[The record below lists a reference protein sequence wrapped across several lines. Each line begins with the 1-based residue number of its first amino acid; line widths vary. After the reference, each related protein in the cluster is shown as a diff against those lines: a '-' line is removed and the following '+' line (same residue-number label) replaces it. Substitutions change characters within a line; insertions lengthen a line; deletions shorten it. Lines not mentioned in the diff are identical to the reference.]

1 MNGPG
6 ATAEPPSIADPIWG
20 APLDVTVVGGGIL
33 GLAAAYQLLAMRPAL
48 NVAVIEKEDEV
59 GLHQTG
65 RNSGVVHS
73 GIYYRP
79 GSLKAR
85 LCLEGRAE
93 LERFAE
99 EHAIPF
105 GRPGKL
111 LVAVDQR
118 ELSRLEALR
127 ERGTANGIAG
137 IHELGP
143 AEIRD
148 HEPHVVGLRALS
160 VPTTAVTDF
169 RLVAS
174 VLASEVRAR
183 GGRLHLGVEVLEAR
197 AGWGEWAIQTARGR
211 IRSRLL
217 VNCAGVYADRIASMA
232 NAGIS
237 ERILPVKGSY
247 RSLVGEG
254 SRLVKGLVYP
264 VPDPRLPFLG
274 IHLTRGVDD
283 AVLAGPTNVLAW
295 TREAYQ
301 RWPPHPLDAARTLTG
316 RNFLRFCSR
325 RLGSGL
331 RELLRDPS
339 DASFLASCRRFV
351 PELEAS
357 HIGSGPV
364 GVRAQAV
371 SRAGKLLDDFR
382 IVERPGAV
390 HVVNAP
396 SPAATS
402 SLAIGRTIAGMCSR
416 TLGDG

>member
-1 MNGPG
+1 VSGPE
-6 ATAEPPSIADPIWG
+6 ATPDPWSTADETQ
-20 APLDVTVVGGGIL
+20 ATPLDVAIVGGGIL
-33 GLAAAYQLLAMRPAL
+33 GLAAAYQLLQMRPGL
-48 NVAVIEKEDEV
+48 RVVVIEKEEEV

-99 EHAIPF
+99 EHSIPF
-105 GRPGKL
+105 RRPGKL

-127 ERGTANGIAG
+127 ERGALNGITG
-137 IHELGP
+137 IRELGP

-174 VLASEVRAR
+174 ALASEVQAR
-183 GGRLHLGVEVLEAR
+183 GGRLRMGVEVQEIS
-197 AGWGEWAIQTARGR
+197 AGWGEWTIETGRGR
-211 IRSRLL
+211 IRSRML
-217 VNCAGVYADRIASMA
+217 VNCAGLFADRVASMA
-232 NAGIS
+232 DARIG

-254 SRLVKGLVYP
+254 VGLVQGLVYP
-264 VPDPRLPFLG
+264 VPDPSLPFLG
-274 IHLTRGVDD
+274 IHLTRRVDD
-283 AVLAGPTNVLAW
+283 DVLAGPTNVLAW
-295 TREAYQ
+295 TREAYR
-301 RWPPHPLDAARTLTG
+301 RWPPHLRDAARTLTQ

-325 RLGSGL
+325 RVGSGL
-331 RELLRDPS
+331 RELLRNPS
-339 DASFLASCRRFV
+339 DEAFLASCRRFV

-357 HIGSGPV
+357 HLGPGPI

-371 SRAGKLLDDFR
+371 SRTGKLLDDFR
-382 IVERPGAV
+382 IVEGPGAV
-390 HVVNAP
+390 HLVNAP

-402 SLAIGRTIAGMCSR
+402 SLAIGRTIAAMCGR
-416 TLGDG
+416 ALGEG